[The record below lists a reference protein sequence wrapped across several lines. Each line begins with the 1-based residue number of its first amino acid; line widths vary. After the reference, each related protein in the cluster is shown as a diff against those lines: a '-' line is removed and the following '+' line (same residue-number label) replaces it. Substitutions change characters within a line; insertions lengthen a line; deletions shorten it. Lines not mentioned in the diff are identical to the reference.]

1 MPKLVYKNL
10 EVKLP
15 PEAMK
20 LYKAMEKHGVVVLPS
35 QTEIIAGTEAVKSGR
50 LHQMANGALYISS
63 EQTAKE
69 FEVIHD
75 EKLDALESYI
85 EELSGKPTLVIYEFN
100 HDLHRIRQRLGEV
113 PNLGAGISIKA
124 METLV
129 DQFNMGN
136 IPVLL
141 GHPGS
146 MGHGLNLQQSC
157 HHIIWF
163 SVPWDLDFYDQTIA
177 RVYRQGQQ
185 SDTVF
190 VYHIVASGTKD
201 EEILAVLDIKDAE
214 QQKLK
219 GALK

>member
-10 EVKLP
+10 LVKLP

-20 LYKAMEKHGVVVLPS
+20 FYSHLDRHNTAQWG
-35 QTEIIAGTEAVKSGR
+35 EIEIVAGTEAVLSGK
-50 LHQMANGALYISS
+50 LHQIANGAIYID
-63 EQTAKE
+63 TTKAY
-69 FEVIHD
+69 VTVHD

-100 HDLHRIRQRLGEV
+100 HDLDRIRQRLGADT
-113 PNLGAGISIKA
+113 PNLGSGISIKS
-124 METLV
+124 MESLV
-129 DQFNMGN
+129 DKFNSGS

-141 GHPGS
+141 GHPAS
-146 MGHGLNLQQSC
+146 MGHGLNLQQNC

-185 SDTVF
+185 ADTVF
-190 VYHIVASGTKD
+190 VYHIISSGTKD
-201 EEILAVLDIKDAE
+201 EEILLVLDTKDAE
-214 QQKLK
+214 QMKLK
-219 GALK
+219 RALS